1 MTIENIL
8 LNQYL
13 LFNNYNE
20 EYINFILTNNFII
33 YNNFNLIDFKEYFD
47 ISIIENITWIFN
59 NDNYKIPY
67 YNNKKIN
74 FIKVTND
81 MNIYDLISSNSSLPD
96 DEIICGENIQNICDV
111 VIVTNDTINCN
122 PNIYSFS
129 KDIKYITELD
139 NLDKYNSI
147 FVKTDI
153 LNQFYNKFGNMIE
166 NKIILT
172 HNSDI
177 EIDESYIKNIDLLY
191 KQFSQNC
198 LFKNPKLV
206 PIPIG
211 IENRQWFD
219 HETFHNIRKSKDIK
233 KTKDFYFFFSLNT
246 HPSRIECYNSL
257 KNKLIW
263 NEKRDK
269 ENYFIELKKHKYAI
283 CPRGNGIDTHRLWEC
298 LYLDVIPIVISSD
311 FINIDNL
318 PIIILNNWNEFNKEN
333 ILNEFNNLI
342 NSKVCINYYSSLLT
356 FHINSL

>member
-20 EYINFILTNNFII
+20 EHINFILNNNCII
-33 YNNFNLIDFKEYFD
+33 YDKFYLINFDEY
-47 ISIIENITWIFN
+47 IEILNYENIIWILN

-81 MNIYDLISSNSSLPD
+81 KNIYNLISSNSLLPD

-122 PNIYSFS
+122 PNIHSFS
-129 KDIKYITELD
+129 KDIKYISELD
-139 NLDKYNSI
+139 NLDNYNSVFI
-147 FVKTDI
+147 KTDI
-153 LNQFYNKFGNMIE
+153 LKQFYNKFGNILE
-166 NKIILT
+166 NKILFT

-177 EIDESYIKNIDLLY
+177 EIDESYIPYLDKLN
-191 KQFSQNC
+191 KQISQNC
-198 LFKNPKLV
+198 LIKHPKLI

-219 HETFHNIRKSKDIK
+219 HEIFHKVRKRNDIEK
-233 KTKDFYFFFSLNT
+233 IKDFYFFFSLDTNY
-246 HPSRIECYNSL
+246 SRIECYNSL
-257 KNKLIW
+257 KSKLIW

-298 LYLDVIPIVISSD
+298 LYLDVIPIVIASD

-342 NSKVCINYYSSLLT
+342 NNKLCINYYSDLLT
-356 FHINSL
+356 SYINSL